1 VQAGERIGAVGMTG
15 LATGPHLHWELRVND
30 WPVDPRVYLARPLVD
45 KSRYSSI
52 LEELYRDER
61 R

>member
-1 VQAGERIGAVGMTG
+1 
-15 LATGPHLHWELRVND
+15 LATGPHLHWELRVNG
-30 WPVDPRVYLARPLVD
+30 WPVDPRVYLTRPLVD
-45 KSRYSSI
+45 KNRYYSI